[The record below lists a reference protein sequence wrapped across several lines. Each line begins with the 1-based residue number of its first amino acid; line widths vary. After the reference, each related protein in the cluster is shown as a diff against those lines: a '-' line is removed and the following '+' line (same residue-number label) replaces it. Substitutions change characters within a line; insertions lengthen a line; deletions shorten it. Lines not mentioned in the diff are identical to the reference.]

1 MSGRGTVIVLGLAGL
16 AVAALLGLTGYF
28 VARETIALPATS
40 VPAGEDLAPPAR
52 SATTAPIDTTPP
64 TTRERTE
71 TDEDEG
77 GRGRGRGRGG
87 DDSSGSSA
95 DDDRSGSSGSGRG
108 RGRGRGGDD

>member
-1 MSGRGTVIVLGLAGL
+1 VTGRGTVVVLALAGL

-40 VPAGEDLAPPAR
+40 LPAGDDLAPIATGR
-52 SATTAPIDTTPP
+52 STTARTDTAPT

-71 TDEDEG
+71 TDEDDG

-87 DDSSGSSA
+87 ETQR
-95 DDDRSGSSGSGRG
+95 DDDRSGSDGSGRG

>member
-1 MSGRGTVIVLGLAGL
+1 VVVLALAGL

-40 VPAGEDLAPPAR
+40 LPAGDDLAPVTTGQ
-52 SATTAPIDTTPP
+52 ATRPRTTPA

-71 TDEDEG
+71 TDDDDG

-87 DDSSGSSA
+87 DDDSSGSSA
-95 DDDRSGSSGSGRG
+95 DEDRSGSGGSGRG